1 MQIFLCI
8 APNWVN
14 PWLKSFKSK
23 TIARYRPTC
32 HTSIWAITG
41 CGSYSEFTYFQIPE
55 LPDRI
60 YPMTTRRQTA
70 NDDTLFWTLKV
81 LQENPGVSQ
90 RTLAKEV
97 GINVSTINFC
107 LKALVE
113 KGWIK
118 MGNFSK
124 NPDKLSYAYLLTPTG
139 VAEKAVLTRRFLHR
153 KMAEYEKLRGEIEAL
168 QLEAEQATSSLANE
182 SGSTK

>member
-1 MQIFLCI
+1 
-8 APNWVN
+8 
-14 PWLKSFKSK
+14 
-23 TIARYRPTC
+23 
-32 HTSIWAITG
+32 
-41 CGSYSEFTYFQIPE
+41 
-55 LPDRI
+55 
-60 YPMTTRRQTA
+60 MTTRRQTA
-70 NDDTLFWTLKV
+70 NDDTLFWMLKV
-81 LQENPGVSQ
+81 LQENPGVTQ

-97 GINVSTINFC
+97 GINLSSINFC

-124 NPDKLSYAYLLTPTG
+124 NPEKLSYAYLLTPTG

-168 QLEAEQATSSLANE
+168 QLEAKQATSSLANE

>member
-1 MQIFLCI
+1 
-8 APNWVN
+8 
-14 PWLKSFKSK
+14 
-23 TIARYRPTC
+23 
-32 HTSIWAITG
+32 
-41 CGSYSEFTYFQIPE
+41 
-55 LPDRI
+55 
-60 YPMTTRRQTA
+60 MTTRRQTA

-81 LQENPGVSQ
+81 LQDNPGVTQ

-118 MGNFSK
+118 MSNFSK
-124 NPDKLSYAYLLTPTG
+124 NPNKLGYAYLLTPAG
-139 VAEKAVLTRRFLHR
+139 VAEKAALTKRFLQR

-168 QLEAEQATSSLANE
+168 QLEADRPSQSAPAK
-182 SGSTK
+182 SGP

>member
-1 MQIFLCI
+1 
-8 APNWVN
+8 
-14 PWLKSFKSK
+14 
-23 TIARYRPTC
+23 
-32 HTSIWAITG
+32 
-41 CGSYSEFTYFQIPE
+41 
-55 LPDRI
+55 
-60 YPMTTRRQTA
+60 MTTRRQTA

-81 LQENPGVSQ
+81 LQENPSVSQ

-118 MGNFSK
+118 MGNFGK

-139 VAEKAVLTRRFLHR
+139 VAEKAVLTRRFLQR
-153 KMAEYEKLRGEIEAL
+153 KMAEYEKLQGEIEAL
-168 QLEAEQATSSLANE
+168 KVIVESEKMRETDGKSS
-182 SGSTK
+182 

>member
-1 MQIFLCI
+1 
-8 APNWVN
+8 
-14 PWLKSFKSK
+14 
-23 TIARYRPTC
+23 
-32 HTSIWAITG
+32 
-41 CGSYSEFTYFQIPE
+41 
-55 LPDRI
+55 
-60 YPMTTRRQTA
+60 MTTRRQTS

-81 LQENPGVSQ
+81 LQENPSVSQ

-124 NPDKLSYAYLLTPTG
+124 KPDKLSYAYLLTPTG
-139 VAEKAVLTRRFLHR
+139 VAEKAALTKRFLQR
-153 KMAEYEKLRGEIEAL
+153 KMAEYEKLREEIEAL
-168 QLEAEQATSSLANE
+168 QLEAEQATSPLANE

>member
-1 MQIFLCI
+1 
-8 APNWVN
+8 
-14 PWLKSFKSK
+14 
-23 TIARYRPTC
+23 
-32 HTSIWAITG
+32 
-41 CGSYSEFTYFQIPE
+41 
-55 LPDRI
+55 
-60 YPMTTRRQTA
+60 MTTRRQTA

-90 RTLAKEV
+90 RTLAKKV

-118 MGNFSK
+118 MGNFRK

-139 VAEKAVLTRRFLHR
+139 VAEKAVLTRRFLQR

-168 QLEAEQATSSLANE
+168 QLEAEPDAATQNTSKREA
-182 SGSTK
+182 KP

>member
-1 MQIFLCI
+1 
-8 APNWVN
+8 
-14 PWLKSFKSK
+14 
-23 TIARYRPTC
+23 
-32 HTSIWAITG
+32 
-41 CGSYSEFTYFQIPE
+41 
-55 LPDRI
+55 
-60 YPMTTRRQTA
+60 MTTRRQTS

-81 LQENPGVSQ
+81 LQENPGVTQ
-90 RTLAKEV
+90 RALAKEV

-139 VAEKAVLTRRFLHR
+139 VAEKAALTKRFLQR
-153 KMAEYEKLRGEIEAL
+153 KMTEYEKLRGEIEEL
-168 QLEAEQATSSLANE
+168 QFAVEPDAATPNTSKRE
-182 SGSTK
+182 PKT

>member
-1 MQIFLCI
+1 M
-8 APNWVN
+8 P
-14 PWLKSFKSK
+14 
-23 TIARYRPTC
+23 
-32 HTSIWAITG
+32 
-41 CGSYSEFTYFQIPE
+41 
-55 LPDRI
+55 
-60 YPMTTRRQTA
+60 TRRQTS

-139 VAEKAVLTRRFLHR
+139 VAEKAVLTRRFLQR

-168 QLEAEQATSSLANE
+168 QRETDQSSPAEQAKSNP
-182 SGSTK
+182 

>member
-1 MQIFLCI
+1 
-8 APNWVN
+8 
-14 PWLKSFKSK
+14 
-23 TIARYRPTC
+23 
-32 HTSIWAITG
+32 
-41 CGSYSEFTYFQIPE
+41 
-55 LPDRI
+55 
-60 YPMTTRRQTA
+60 MTTRRQTA

-81 LQENPGVSQ
+81 LQENPGVTQ

-124 NPDKLSYAYLLTPTG
+124 NPDELSYAYLLTPTG
-139 VAEKAVLTRRFLHR
+139 VAEKAALTRRFLQR
-153 KMAEYEKLRGEIEAL
+153 KMAEYEKLREEIEAL
-168 QLEAEQATSSLANE
+168 KLDAQEEASNKEGGKAS
-182 SGSTK
+182 

>member
-1 MQIFLCI
+1 MKLKQNRVIIQFVARPSGRQVAAVAI
-8 APNWVN
+8 VN
-14 PWLKSFKSK
+14 PLIFSFP
-23 TIARYRPTC
+23 Y
-32 HTSIWAITG
+32 
-41 CGSYSEFTYFQIPE
+41 
-55 LPDRI
+55 LLDRI

-81 LQENPGVSQ
+81 LQENPDVTQ

-97 GINVSTINFC
+97 GINVSSINFC

-139 VAEKAVLTRRFLHR
+139 VAEKAALTRRFLQR

-168 QLEAEQATSSLANE
+168 QLEVVQNVAVPNTSERE
-182 SGSTK
+182 SKT

>member
-1 MQIFLCI
+1 
-8 APNWVN
+8 
-14 PWLKSFKSK
+14 
-23 TIARYRPTC
+23 
-32 HTSIWAITG
+32 
-41 CGSYSEFTYFQIPE
+41 
-55 LPDRI
+55 
-60 YPMTTRRQTA
+60 MTTRRQTA

-81 LQENPGVSQ
+81 LQENPGVTQ

-124 NPDKLSYAYLLTPTG
+124 NPNKLGYAYLLTPTG
-139 VAEKAVLTRRFLHR
+139 VSEKAVLTRRFLQR
-153 KMAEYEKLRGEIEAL
+153 KMAEYEKLRGEIETL
-168 QLEAEQATSSLANE
+168 KLDVQGETSNE
-182 SGSTK
+182 EGVKAS